1 MMSRYRIALTTAAI
15 AAACLLSPASSAMAQ
30 GKGHGNHD
38 ERGEHVPPGQAK
50 KKVVTADEAI
60 VVTRDVLVSHG
71 YEIVRVERVRTQRV
85 VYYRRGNMGRGKGKG
100 PIERIVTA
108 DQAIIV
114 TRDVLVSH
122 GYEVVRVD
130 VVHGTRVVYYRRG
143 NMGRG
148 KGKGPIERIVIRP
161 EPDRVVFVS
170 PPPRGLMVDINVRL
184 GM

>member
-100 PIERIVTA
+100 PIERIV
-108 DQAIIV
+108 
-114 TRDVLVSH
+114 
-122 GYEVVRVD
+122 
-130 VVHGTRVVYYRRG
+130 
-143 NMGRG
+143 
-148 KGKGPIERIVIRP
+148 IRP

>member
-1 MMSRYRIALTTAAI
+1 MSRYRIALTTAAI
-15 AAACLLSPASSAMAQ
+15 AAACLLSPASSAMGQ

-100 PIERIVTA
+100 PIERIV
-108 DQAIIV
+108 
-114 TRDVLVSH
+114 
-122 GYEVVRVD
+122 
-130 VVHGTRVVYYRRG
+130 
-143 NMGRG
+143 
-148 KGKGPIERIVIRP
+148 IRP

>member
-1 MMSRYRIALTTAAI
+1 MRRYRIRVAI
-15 AAACLLSPASSAMAQ
+15 SACLLAAAILICPGRSALAQ
-30 GKGHGNHD
+30 GKGKGND
-38 ERGEHVPPGQAK
+38 RGGHVPPGQAK
-50 KKVVTADEAI
+50 K
-60 VVTRDVLVSHG
+60 
-71 YEIVRVERVRTQRV
+71 
-85 VYYRRGNMGRGKGKG
+85 
-100 PIERIVTA
+100 RIVTA

-122 GYEVVRVD
+122 GYEVVRVEL
-130 VVHGTRVVYYRRG
+130 VQGTRVVYYRRG

-170 PPPRGLMVDINVRL
+170 QPPRGLMIDINVRL

>member
-1 MMSRYRIALTTAAI
+1 MHRYRITL
-15 AAACLLSPASSAMAQ
+15 AAALLAAASLFIPARGVMAQ

-38 ERGEHVPPGQAK
+38 DQGEHESRGHEK
-50 KKVVTADEAI
+50 KKVVTADQAI
-60 VVTRDVLVSHG
+60 VVTREVLVSHG
-71 YEIVRVERVRTQRV
+71 FEIVRVETVRT
-85 VYYRRGNMGRGKGKG
+85 
-100 PIERIVTA
+100 
-108 DQAIIV
+108 
-114 TRDVLVSH
+114 
-122 GYEVVRVD
+122 
-130 VVHGTRVVYYRRG
+130 TRVVYYRRG

>member
-1 MMSRYRIALTTAAI
+1 MMSRYRIALTTAAM

-100 PIERIVTA
+100 PIERIV
-108 DQAIIV
+108 
-114 TRDVLVSH
+114 
-122 GYEVVRVD
+122 
-130 VVHGTRVVYYRRG
+130 
-143 NMGRG
+143 
-148 KGKGPIERIVIRP
+148 IRP